1 VRDTEA
7 NATGS
12 RLFFNLIAGR
22 RTRSAVLVNVG
33 SVICGRRKVRGRW
46 VGRPPL
52 LGGVGTPYSPGLL
65 RPTGPRKKTRAIS
78 AGNPGRPVGLGDGAS
93 TSVVRFQ
100 RVYGELGTTG
110 ALGTLTKWFH
120 GKSATLSEGPTRVH
134 LRSRSYLDWNSSSG
148 LVESASNG
156 FDLKVRSRQ
165 QCRSWITEIEIES
178 APEARSE
185 CCDLIGHRRFIRGA
199 SRGCKVRFSQ
209 GDIIDSA
216 VDVEAGQLAKA
227 DTGQP
232 RNQGSGRLELRRIG
246 ERRKTRDL
254 GQPGNWSIAVAKGEC
269 PGQLGDSTKAN
280 RMVRDPR

>member
-1 VRDTEA
+1 MADNSLRYRTNPVFPRTSPSTEYAAPRGASRSGYDPDSRSFSDGNTDPLAELARLVGDVDPHGDTRVDTRPAAGAGHSEA
-7 NATGS
+7 YPLSPAQAAHWDDAAA
-12 RLFFNLIAGR
+12 RI
-22 RTRSAVLVNVG
+22 SA
-33 SVICGRRKVRGRW
+33 
-46 VGRPPL
+46 PPL
-52 LGGVGTPYSPGLL
+52 GEYET
-65 RPTGPRKKTRAIS
+65 
-78 AGNPGRPVGLGDGAS
+78 AGD
-93 TSVVRFQ
+93 
-100 RVYGELGTTG
+100 
-110 ALGTLTKWFH
+110 
-120 GKSATLSEGPTRVH
+120 
-134 LRSRSYLDWNSSSG
+134 
-148 LVESASNG
+148 
-156 FDLKVRSRQ
+156 
-165 QCRSWITEIEIES
+165 
-178 APEARSE
+178 EA

-269 PGQLGDSTKAN
+269 PGQPGDSTKAN

>member
-1 VRDTEA
+1 LRARERPLR
-7 NATGS
+7 ATGS
-12 RLFFNLIAGR
+12 VGW
-22 RTRSAVLVNVG
+22 RSCEVPA
-33 SVICGRRKVRGRW
+33 
-46 VGRPPL
+46 
-52 LGGVGTPYSPGLL
+52 
-65 RPTGPRKKTRAIS
+65 
-78 AGNPGRPVGLGDGAS
+78 
-93 TSVVRFQ
+93 
-100 RVYGELGTTG
+100 
-110 ALGTLTKWFH
+110 
-120 GKSATLSEGPTRVH
+120 
-134 LRSRSYLDWNSSSG
+134 DWNSSSG

-269 PGQLGDSTKAN
+269 PGQPGDSTKAN

>member
-1 VRDTEA
+1 VSSREQFLNGAKCEWLGPATRD
-7 NATGS
+7 
-12 RLFFNLIAGR
+12 
-22 RTRSAVLVNVG
+22 
-33 SVICGRRKVRGRW
+33 SV
-46 VGRPPL
+46 
-52 LGGVGTPYSPGLL
+52 
-65 RPTGPRKKTRAIS
+65 A
-78 AGNPGRPVGLGDGAS
+78 
-93 TSVVRFQ
+93 
-100 RVYGELGTTG
+100 
-110 ALGTLTKWFH
+110 
-120 GKSATLSEGPTRVH
+120 
-134 LRSRSYLDWNSSSG
+134 DWNSSSG

-269 PGQLGDSTKAN
+269 PGQPGDSTKAN